1 MKLGKLHDLSVLPHE
16 LYELRQVSKFSVFI
30 FELCYLDKLPNH
42 SLLPFLSCIILGKF
56 PVLDASMYVL
66 CDLKQVA

>member
-42 SLLPFLSCIILGKF
+42 SLLPFLSCIILGKL
-56 PVLDASMYVL
+56 PVLCASLSVL
-66 CDLKQVA
+66 CDLR